1 MLYAGIDEVGV
12 SSIAGSMM
20 ASVVVLPEN
29 HGIKE
34 LPVDSKLLSEEK
46 IEKIAKEIIKVAIIC
61 KTYKLSSEE
70 VDEFGDFS
78 VKKLWN
84 RCAQYALRAQK
95 RKGIKLEKIIV
106 DGKHKIPAL
115 KEKTTILHEA
125 IIDADNIHDNVSA
138 SAIVSKYKS
147 NLEMYEAKEIYP
159 NFSFNNHKGYLTVNH
174 KKELMQY
181 GITPFHR
188 KTFLQ
193 IKNGEV
199 KFNDINAS
207 RNFSQEQLEKCILDI
222 IQIFNYDSSI
232 LSDFE
237 KNIIMSKYGKMV
249 FSGKTSYITEKV
261 QFYMQKANI
270 ELKKKLNKKHNI
282 SFDKNFGEVDLYK
295 EYIKEL
301 KASNLSKYMDKNLEL
316 NNLNIYKINQLY
328 FKFKTQYQK

>member
-12 SSIAGSMM
+12 SSVAGSMM

-34 LPVDSKLLSEEK
+34 LPIDSKLLSEEK

-61 KTYKLSSEE
+61 KTFKLTNEE
-70 VDEFGDFS
+70 VDEFGNFS

-84 RCAQYALRAQK
+84 RCANYILKAQK
-95 RKGIKLEKIIV
+95 RKKLELEKIIV

-115 KEKTTILHEA
+115 KDVESINHEA
-125 IIDADNIHDNVSA
+125 IIGADDKYDNVSA
-138 SAIVSKYKS
+138 SAIVSKYIS
-147 NLEMYEAKEIYP
+147 NLEMYEAKELYP

-174 KKELMQY
+174 KEELMKY

-207 RNFSQEQLEKCILDI
+207 RKFSQEQLEKCILDI

-232 LSDFE
+232 FSDFE
-237 KNIIMSKYGKMV
+237 KNVIMSKYGKDV
-249 FSGKTSYITEKV
+249 FSNKDSNISEKV

-270 ELKKKLNKKHNI
+270 ELKSKLNKKHNI
-282 SFDKNFGEVDLYK
+282 LFDKSFGTVNLYK
-295 EYIKEL
+295 NYIEEL
-301 KASNLSKYMDKNLEL
+301 KNSNLSKCIDKDLDL
-316 NNLNIYKINQLY
+316 NNFNLYKINQLY
-328 FKFKTQYQK
+328 FKLKNQ